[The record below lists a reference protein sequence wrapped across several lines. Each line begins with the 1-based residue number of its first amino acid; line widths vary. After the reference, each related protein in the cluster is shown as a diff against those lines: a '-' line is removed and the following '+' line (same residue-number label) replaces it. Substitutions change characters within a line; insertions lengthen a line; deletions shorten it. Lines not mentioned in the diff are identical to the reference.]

1 MREPDD
7 EHDQNA
13 DPDASRAMYAVGY
26 KRPPRH
32 ARFQPGVSGNPSGR
46 RKGSKNIRTIFE
58 QILREEISLRDGGV
72 TKKITKAEAIVRALV
87 HGAIKGESSS
97 QQNLFRLAQ
106 QIGQFEEAP
115 ANLQRIE
122 RVIVQWKSSDDEQVN
137 SPALP
142 ANSQVNSE

>member
-1 MREPDD
+1 
-7 EHDQNA
+7 
-13 DPDASRAMYAVGY
+13 
-26 KRPPRH
+26 
-32 ARFQPGVSGNPSGR
+32 
-46 RKGSKNIRTIFE
+46 
-58 QILREEISLRDGGV
+58 
-72 TKKITKAEAIVRALV
+72 V

-122 RVIVQWKSSDDEQVN
+122 RVIVQWKSPDDDRRDN
-137 SPALP
+137 PALP